1 MKNKKIWPVLFFLR
15 SAQLMYWLKL
25 TCKKASC
32 KEATNFKSISLF
44 WFVEFLFGRSKVTI
58 LSSKLDRFYNI
69 AVSFFQFKIPS
80 ARSFTIISCKAAAF
94 ASFRVSFSYFVF
106 FSFRSF
112 RSFSVLWSRGFLI
125 RRIIFRCVWY
135 AIHANL
141 LSLRLHSTDNDQS
154 MILNTSFNIFVE
166 NEKDKRNCP
175 YFRLKVIFPFLLL
188 FFSFFFFLFLLGE
201 FGSLISQWNSS
212 CSIRLRYDACGAISY
227 FPAHVLV
234 RGTVAWKI
242 LVIPIN
248 YNNITNETVNV
259 SHLPYE
265 QSPDKW
271 KFLATRSIVCRI
283 SLCVCTYI

>member
-166 NEKDKRNCP
+166 NEKDKRNYP

-188 FFSFFFFLFLLGE
+188 FFSFFFFFIFTRRVRFSNFAVKFILLDKIE
-201 FGSLISQWNSS
+201 IRCLRCYIIFPSTCA
-212 CSIRLRYDACGAISY
+212 CSWHCCLENPCN
-227 FPAHVLV
+227 PHKL
-234 RGTVAWKI
+234 
-242 LVIPIN
+242 
-248 YNNITNETVNV
+248 
-259 SHLPYE
+259 
-265 QSPDKW
+265 
-271 KFLATRSIVCRI
+271 
-283 SLCVCTYI
+283 